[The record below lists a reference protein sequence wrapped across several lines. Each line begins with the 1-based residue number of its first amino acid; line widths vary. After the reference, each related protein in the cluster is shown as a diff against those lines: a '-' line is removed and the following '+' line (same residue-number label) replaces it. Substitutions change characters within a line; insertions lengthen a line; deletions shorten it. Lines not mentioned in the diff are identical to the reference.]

1 MECNILTSPASSP
14 SLAERS
20 KWVIRDDTDEF
31 LTEETQKVTFILRL
45 TALFVAEN
53 RQMET

>member
-14 SLAERS
+14 GLAERS

-53 RQMET
+53 RRASW